1 MDEATPILTGLERVQ
16 EVPDW
21 AAQKG
26 MWEGHDVLEP
36 AWALAAVAAA
46 EEAAAKGL
54 LVAALAA
61 PVEAGPVFA
70 ECVPILP
77 TLALHALSMYL

>member
-1 MDEATPILTGLERVQ
+1 MPILAGLERVQ

-21 AAQKG
+21 AVQRG
-26 MWEGHDVLEP
+26 MWEGHDALGP
-36 AWALAAVAAA
+36 AWALAVVAAA
-46 EEAAAKGL
+46 EEAAVREL

-61 PVEAGPVFA
+61 PAEAGPMFA

-77 TLALHALSMYL
+77 TLALHALSMYS